1 VAPFNPN
8 GLGASWLHSAS
19 GAGSLRNP
27 RVKSLEL
34 AAGAGEIG
42 SVFAVVAAR
51 LQAAA
56 TRAATAV
63 RETLRPA
70 PMVSG
75 FVADLFRIRGELL
88 NLGIRAAKR
97 PSSDISWPYVRPA
110 TVSAG
115 GRS

>member
-1 VAPFNPN
+1 
-8 GLGASWLHSAS
+8 
-19 GAGSLRNP
+19 LRNP
-27 RVKSLEL
+27 RITNLEL

-42 SVFAVVAAR
+42 SVFAVLAER

-75 FVADLFRIRGELL
+75 FVADLFRSRDDLLAENCRGYQ
-88 NLGIRAAKR
+88 RHPAPHAAR
-97 PSSDISWPYVRPA
+97 RYS
-110 TVSAG
+110 
-115 GRS
+115 